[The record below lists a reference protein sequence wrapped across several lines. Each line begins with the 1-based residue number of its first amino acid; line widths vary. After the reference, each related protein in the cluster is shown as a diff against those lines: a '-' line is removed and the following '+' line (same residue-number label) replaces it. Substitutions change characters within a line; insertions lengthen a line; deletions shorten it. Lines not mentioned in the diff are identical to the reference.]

1 MLEKGVTNGVDGND
15 VSCPVD
21 DGATSARVGCSAFA
35 NQTRLN
41 QGGQVVA
48 GRASRQREGVHD
60 VFRRD
65 LVRVHHEAKRL
76 QAGQCRGDSGAGLVE
91 AHAGVGRP
99 VGHVLTLRGPL
110 SAPAVC

>member
-1 MLEKGVTNGVDGND
+1 MLEKGVTNGVDGID

-21 DGATSARVGCSAFA
+21 DGATSTRVGCSAFV

-41 QGGQVVA
+41 QGGQVVT
-48 GRASRQREGVHD
+48 GRASRQREGIHD

-65 LVRVHHEAKRL
+65 LGRVHHEAKRL
-76 QAGQCRGDSGAGLVE
+76 QAGRRRGDSSAGLIE
-91 AHAGVGRP
+91 THAGIGRP

-110 SAPAVC
+110 SAPATC

>member
-1 MLEKGVTNGVDGND
+1 MLEKGVTNGVDGID
-15 VSCPVD
+15 VGCPVD
-21 DGATSARVGCSAFA
+21 NRAAAARVRCSAFV

-48 GRASRQREGVHD
+48 GRASRQREGIHD

-65 LVRVHHEAKRL
+65 LGRVHHKAKRL
-76 QAGQCRGDSGAGLVE
+76 QAGRRRSDSGAGLVE
-91 AHAGVGRP
+91 AHAGIGRP

-110 SAPAVC
+110 SALAAC